1 MGRVEEDGEGGGGWR
16 EVSITSGGGSIHSSP
31 PFVSSARWR
40 VGLLELLVENSTFFL
55 VRVPEL
61 TAGE

>member
-1 MGRVEEDGEGGGGWR
+1 M
-16 EVSITSGGGSIHSSP
+16 SITSGGGSIHSSP